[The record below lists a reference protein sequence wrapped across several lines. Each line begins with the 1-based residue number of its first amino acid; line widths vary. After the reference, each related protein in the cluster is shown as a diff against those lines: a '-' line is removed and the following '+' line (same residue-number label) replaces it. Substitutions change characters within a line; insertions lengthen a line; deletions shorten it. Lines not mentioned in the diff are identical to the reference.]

1 MGLDRFGPL
10 VEALLVSGQRE
21 TARDLEIVENEISAN
36 LLAFLLRRKRLL
48 IWRNNIVVE
57 KDSITVHLA
66 LEPDPL
72 IEEVMDQVDQFSAAT
87 EKAFYELAVIQ
98 DVTSGEV

>member
-36 LLAFLLRRKRLL
+36 LLALLLRSKRLL
-48 IWRNNIVVE
+48 IWRNNIVVK
-57 KDSITVHLA
+57 KDSIAMHLA
-66 LEPDPL
+66 FEPEPL
-72 IEEVMDQVDQFSAAT
+72 IEEVMD
-87 EKAFYELAVIQ
+87 
-98 DVTSGEV
+98 